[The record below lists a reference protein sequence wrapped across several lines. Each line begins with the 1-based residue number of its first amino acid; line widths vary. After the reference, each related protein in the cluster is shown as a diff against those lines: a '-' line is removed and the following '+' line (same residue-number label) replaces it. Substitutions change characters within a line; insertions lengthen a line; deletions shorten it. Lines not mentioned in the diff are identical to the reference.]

1 MSLTFARC
9 ARAFHPVT
17 RRFAWSKP
25 ASRSQRVLLL
35 GVAALGTTVGCLVS
49 PTTIY
54 LDSQVTKTLVE
65 KNAEEDIISRSLRDI
80 VFSLVYIG
88 FHS

>member
-1 MSLTFARC
+1 MT
-9 ARAFHPVT
+9 
-17 RRFAWSKP
+17 SKP

-35 GVAALGTTVGCLVS
+35 GVAALGTTVGCVLIS

-54 LDSQVTKTLVE
+54 LDSHVTKTLAE

-80 VFSLVYIG
+80 SFSPV
-88 FHS
+88 

>member
-1 MSLTFARC
+1 MT
-9 ARAFHPVT
+9 
-17 RRFAWSKP
+17 SKP

-35 GVAALGTTVGCLVS
+35 GVAALSTTVGCVLIS

-54 LDSQVTKTLVE
+54 LDSHVTKTLAE

-80 VFSLVYIG
+80 SFSPV
-88 FHS
+88 